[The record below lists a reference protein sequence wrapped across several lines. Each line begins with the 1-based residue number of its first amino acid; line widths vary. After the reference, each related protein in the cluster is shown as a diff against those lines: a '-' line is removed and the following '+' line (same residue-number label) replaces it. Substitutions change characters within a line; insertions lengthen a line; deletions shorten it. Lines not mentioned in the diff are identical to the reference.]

1 MGLYIAGLEMPE
13 CCITCMFRDHDIAC
27 CKLLWLRT
35 AVDGRREDCPLQ
47 ESKMVTLTKE
57 DAAALETHL
66 QYYILPE
73 VREDSE
79 YDNLDYFIRLCD
91 IYKRCKAA
99 VEEEDE

>member
-1 MGLYIAGLEMPE
+1 MGLYIKGLEMPE
-13 CCITCMFRDHDIAC
+13 CCTTCMFCDYDVEC
-27 CKLLWLRT
+27 CKLSWQRV

-47 ESKMVTLTKE
+47 ESKIVTLTKE

-66 QYYILPE
+66 QDYILQD
-73 VREDSE
+73 VRENPD

-99 VEEEDE
+99 TEEDE

>member
-1 MGLYIAGLEMPE
+1 
-13 CCITCMFRDHDIAC
+13 
-27 CKLLWLRT
+27 
-35 AVDGRREDCPLQ
+35 
-47 ESKMVTLTKE
+47 MVILTKE

-73 VREDSE
+73 VREDPE